1 MWNKVCESI
10 FTKLIEKLN
19 SENIKY
25 FVLRNYKGLPEVN
38 ESKDIDIVIEPK
50 KVKYVKG
57 ILKDIFNANGIEY
70 YEESKIGYTLC
81 IHGMSIKNNTGIH
94 IDLIKGLNTK
104 GYEIVDFDEA
114 YSHTKEYKGFFVLED
129 TWDAAILLAHKTFG
143 YKKPVLKDI
152 YKKMIEEQMS
162 NDKESFGKVIT
173 QIYGTNKGQEII
185 EKIEKHDF
193 DSILSQTNKY
203 DAAIKRRVSREK
215 FLKTIWRRI
224 YFVGQKF
231 NRMILFY
238 RKYKRVF
245 AVLAPDGAGKT
256 TFLDSLLEKL
266 NYYYVNELGDGKF
279 HIYHFRPSILPNL
292 GEVGEKA
299 GVMEQDKDF
308 TNPHRNKPAN
318 PISSF
323 FRITYYTLDYVI
335 GWQKCIRN
343 DARRDL
349 YSVFDRYSYDLIVD
363 PQRTRLKLPRFIRR
377 FFVWLTPRPGVV
389 FILTADAD
397 VIYQRKQELTKEE
410 IKRQLIEYDKLS
422 KKSKRFKVINAEQS
436 PDEMSDIA
444 VKIILEKYAKK

>member
-1 MWNKVCESI
+1 MWNKKCETI
-10 FTKLIEKLN
+10 FTQLTEKLN
-19 SENIKY
+19 AENIRY
-25 FVLRNYKGLPEVN
+25 FVLRNYKDLPEVN
-38 ESKDIDIVIEPK
+38 ESKDVDIVVDPK
-50 KVKYVKG
+50 LHKRASAIIRQIY
-57 ILKDIFNANGIEY
+57 KDNGIEF
-70 YEESKIGYTLC
+70 YEEAKIGYTLC
-81 IHGMSIKNNTGIH
+81 THGMSIENKTGIH

-104 GYEIVDFDEA
+104 GYEIVDFNEV
-114 YSHTKEYKGFFVLED
+114 YSHTKEYKGFFVLEE

-143 YKKPVLKDI
+143 YKKPVLKDKYI
-152 YKKMIEEQMS
+152 NIIEEQMS
-162 NDKESFGKVIT
+162 NDKEAFGEVIT
-173 QIYGTNKGQEII
+173 HIYGTKKGQEII
-185 EKIEKHDF
+185 DKIEKDDF
-193 DSILSQTNKY
+193 DAILTRTNQY
-203 DAAIKRRVSREK
+203 DSAIKRRVSREK
-215 FLKTIWRRI
+215 FLKTIWRRT
-224 YFVGQKF
+224 FFAGQKF
-231 NRMILFY
+231 NRIVLFY

-256 TFLDSLLEKL
+256 TFLDSLIEKL
-266 NYYYVNELGDGKF
+266 NYYYVNDLKDGKF

-323 FRITYYTLDYVI
+323 FRIAYYTLDYII
-335 GWQKCIRN
+335 GWQKFIR
-343 DARRDL
+343 DDVRRDR

-363 PQRTRLKLPRFIRR
+363 PQRTRLRLPRFIRR

-422 KKSKRFKVINAEQS
+422 KKSKRFKVIDAEQS
-436 PDEMSDIA
+436 PGEMSDIA
-444 VKIILEKYAKK
+444 LKLIMEKFAK